1 MFENIVITKIKE
13 IFTVFSPKN
22 RTERIENRPCC
33 GLSFCKSGQ
42 ITYTHNGKKV
52 VSDTACAVILPK
64 NQTYTLHGD
73 KTGTFPVINFD
84 CDKEP
89 CNTIIRIPID
99 GNEAYLNDFE
109 KMKKLSLFDG
119 NNAEIMSI
127 LYHIFHRLSQKNSMY
142 SIISPAVSYIK
153 GNYQNPELSNKIL
166 AEKCN
171 ISEVYFRK
179 MFLKQFGIT
188 PKQFIL
194 DIRINTAKQYLS
206 EGMLKI
212 NAISQKCGFSN
223 QYHFCRIF
231 KEKTGLTPTEYM
243 KENKI
248 YKI

>member
-22 RTERIENRPCC
+22 RMGRIENRPSY
-33 GLSFCKSGQ
+33 GISFCKSGQ
-42 ITYTHNGKKV
+42 ITYTHNGKKI
-52 VSDTACAVILPK
+52 VSDTSCAVILPK
-64 NQTYTLHGD
+64 NQSYTLHGD
-73 KTGTFPVINFD
+73 KTGIFPVVNFD
-84 CDKEP
+84 CDTNL
-89 CNTIIRIPID
+89 CDTVVCIPFD
-99 GNEAYLNDFE
+99 NNEAYLSDFE
-109 KMKKLSLFDG
+109 KMKKLSLFEG

-127 LYHIFHRLSQKNSMY
+127 LYHIFHRLSQKNSAY
-142 SIISPAVSYIK
+142 SIILPAVSYIK
-153 GNYQNPELSNKIL
+153 RNYQNSELSNKIL
-166 AEKCN
+166 AQECN

-179 MFLKQFGIT
+179 IFLKQFGIT

-231 KEKTGLTPTEYM
+231 KEKTGLTPTQYM